1 MGILPQDREAFGFI
15 CDGLGKIGYKVS
27 NIKIYKLSM
36 SFFLALD
43 VSFIEKHKEKIA
55 KLFYNAFQQFPDT
68 SAFFVFGKKD
78 EIEDIGKEVTDD
90 FFERYYETKEQKT
103 IQFQNDIKD
112 VFYNTNRAEHIW
124 NFIEKKQQVDGL
136 SCYGKETNDNK
147 FYESQSSYKTKK
159 LAMAA

>member
-1 MGILPQDREAFGFI
+1 MEVLPQDREAFRFI
-15 CDGLGKIGYKVS
+15 CDGLGKTGYKVS

-103 IQFQNDIKD
+103 IQFQNDIKN

>member
-1 MGILPQDREAFGFI
+1 MEVLPQDREAFRFI
-15 CDGLGKIGYKVS
+15 CDWLGKTGYKVS

-103 IQFQNDIKD
+103 IQFQNDIKN
-112 VFYNTNRAEHIW
+112 VSRNTNRAEHIW

-147 FYESQSSYKTKK
+147 LYESQSSYKTKK